1 MRNISKDYSI
11 FEFPTQ
17 LVIAS
22 KFTSIVDRIVEG
34 GQILIARKKKANA
47 EARLNV
53 YYNNRLQKQQP
64 QDSINQMP
72 LEMKL
77 RMGFHRS

>member
-1 MRNISKDYSI
+1 MRDINKTYSI
-11 FEFPTQ
+11 SEFPTQ

-22 KFTSIVDRIVEG
+22 RLISIVNRIIEG
-34 GQILIARKKKANA
+34 GQILIAREKKASA

-53 YYNNRLQKQQP
+53 YYKKRMQKQLH
-64 QDSINQMP
+64 QDTINPMP